1 MRIFNFLKKKPT
13 ESFSIDQ
20 NFDDDQQ
27 TYTDNICIDEE
38 NGYEANKKAMAFEK
52 SGNIEKAIELYEESI
67 NYNFDGNSPY
77 DRLAILYRKQ
87 KDYKNEIRVLNKAI
101 DVFSYLKTNSPRKD
115 VPIKL
120 NKFKERLSKAIE
132 LQKNNITE

>member
-1 MRIFNFLKKKPT
+1 
-13 ESFSIDQ
+13 
-20 NFDDDQQ
+20 
-27 TYTDNICIDEE
+27 
-38 NGYEANKKAMAFEK
+38 MAFEK
-52 SGNIEKAIELYEESI
+52 NGNIEKAIELYEVSI
-67 NYNFDGNSPY
+67 NYNFDGNGPY

-101 DVFSYLKTNSPRKD
+101 DVFSYLETNSPRKD